1 MRVDERLKNNTGSL
15 NNDCF
20 LYPSTEN
27 VTSKEHIRQNAIR
40 RYMNLKKKKEK

>member
-1 MRVDERLKNNTGSL
+1 MRGDERLKNNTGSL

-27 VTSKEHIRQNAIR
+27 VTPKEHICQNII
-40 RYMNLKKKKEK
+40 